1 MGRLTILMG
10 CMFAQ
15 KTTELLRRIRR
26 YEAIGYKVLVV
37 NYAQDTRYGTHQIV
51 SHDRTSC
58 DATTVLTLSEV
69 EADVRSSTYQVVV
82 IDEGQLY
89 GDLYECVTRWADTT
103 GVHFVVAGLSGDS
116 DRKSFGDLLRL
127 IPMAEEVELL
137 TAFCSVCRDG
147 TTACFSKCI
156 KAKAQQVEI
165 GGADAYVPVCR
176 RHYLE

>member
-69 EADVRSSTYQVVV
+69 EADVRSTTYQVVV
-82 IDEGQLY
+82 IDEGQFY

-103 GVHFVVAGLSGDS
+103 GVHLVVAGLSGDS
-116 DRKSFGDLLRL
+116 DRTPFGDLLRL

>member
-15 KTTELLRRIRR
+15 KTTERLRRIRR

-69 EADVRSSTYQVVV
+69 EAEVRSSTYQVVV
-82 IDEGQLY
+82 IDEGQFY

-116 DRKSFGDLLRL
+116 DRKPFGDLLRL